1 MQFADRLNNVET
13 SAIRELFK
21 LLGKPGIISFAG
33 GFPDAAMFDVDGVQA
48 AANAAL
54 KEEPGAA
61 LQYGATEGYQ
71 PFREQ
76 IVGLMAAK
84 GVQSLTPDQLI
95 VTTGSQQGL
104 DLLGKTLVSP
114 GDKVIVEG
122 PTFLATIQC
131 FRLYGAE
138 VISAPTDENGV
149 IPEALEQL
157 IAEHQPKL
165 VYLIPTFGNP
175 SGAMLSLERRKAVLE
190 MAVKHNTLIV
200 EDDPY
205 GDLYFGDAPPPS
217 LLNLSASV
225 PGSRELLV
233 HCGSLSK
240 VLSPGLRVG
249 WMVAPAD
256 LLAKATMCKQFS
268 DAHTSTFAQATAA
281 QYLKSGAMPAT
292 LAHVRLTGAG
302 GKVADGNVLAKSA
315 IEKGVAFV
323 PGTPFF
329 CANPDN
335 ATLRLSFATVGV
347 DKIREGVARL
357 GQALGIEEAG
367 RWIAAGQRD
376 HAGAR
381 EIGKQLAYRRPD
393 RLGKHGGKGGQC
405 AVLTH
410 AATPDSSARTWALD
424 CCSEASYK
432 AISSCTLAP
441 SAPSKTCCAAWAW
454 YCFCSS
460 PPRLDW
466 KMPAALTGRK
476 SSYTSGSYWMNPAS
490 IKADSSDVS
499 GVPALPV
506 RKYRKYASPWSCNAA

>member
-33 GFPDAAMFDVDGVQA
+33 GFPDSAMFDVEGIRA
-48 AANAAL
+48 ASNAAL
-54 KEEPGAA
+54 AEEPGAA
-61 LQYGATEGYQ
+61 LQYGATEGYN
-71 PFREQ
+71 PLREQ
-76 IVGLMAAK
+76 LAAFMTSK
-84 GVQSLTPDQLI
+84 GAKDVAADNLI
-95 VTTGSQQGL
+95 VTTGSQQAL
-104 DLLGKTLVSP
+104 DLLGKTLISP

-138 VISAPTDENGV
+138 LISAPIDGNGVKTDE
-149 IPEALEQL
+149 LEKL
-157 IAEHQPKL
+157 IAEHKPKF

-217 LLNLSASV
+217 LLNLSATV

-249 WMVAPAD
+249 WMIAPAE
-256 LLAKATMCKQFS
+256 LLGKATMCKQFS

-281 QYLKSGAMPAT
+281 QYLKAGRMPGT
-292 LAHVRLTGAG
+292 LANVRKVYAERAQAMGDALRKELGDAIEFVQPQGGLFVWARLTGTG
-302 GKVADGNVLAKSA
+302 GKVADGNVLAKRA

-329 CANPDN
+329 CANPDH
-335 ATLRLSFATVGV
+335 ATFRLSFATADV

-357 GQALGIEEAG
+357 GQAI
-367 RWIAAGQRD
+367 
-376 HAGAR
+376 
-381 EIGKQLAYRRPD
+381 
-393 RLGKHGGKGGQC
+393 
-405 AVLTH
+405 
-410 AATPDSSARTWALD
+410 
-424 CCSEASYK
+424 
-432 AISSCTLAP
+432 
-441 SAPSKTCCAAWAW
+441 
-454 YCFCSS
+454 
-460 PPRLDW
+460 
-466 KMPAALTGRK
+466 
-476 SSYTSGSYWMNPAS
+476 
-490 IKADSSDVS
+490 
-499 GVPALPV
+499 
-506 RKYRKYASPWSCNAA
+506 